1 MSEYFKMFIEG
12 TSIMTNVDSIK
23 IKRKKNLIVKNEL
36 RITKAKMGKSVLQR
50 SSDRIRNIKMEALS

>member
-36 RITKAKMGKSVLQR
+36 RIAKAKMGKSVLQR